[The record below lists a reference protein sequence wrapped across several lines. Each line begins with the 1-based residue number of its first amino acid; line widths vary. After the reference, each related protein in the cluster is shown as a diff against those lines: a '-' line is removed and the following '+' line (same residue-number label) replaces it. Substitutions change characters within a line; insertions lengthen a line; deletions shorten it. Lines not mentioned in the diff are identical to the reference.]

1 MLVQNRKNFL
11 LASVL
16 LLIMAAGCQSQVR
29 TIPKIELFGTPE
41 IQFFLQNGTSGN
53 LRILPVPDQS
63 GAGIIDLNP
72 GARTRLTFRWVTLA
86 NLEKTEYSWMRPV
99 KGSETN
105 IIVTNDPVRYI
116 DVQGEDGLIQMRND
130 QNRLWKLLLDIQSC
144 LEHQNIVEEIIIT
157 GPPDP
162 IIPRPVC
169 E

>member
-1 MLVQNRKNFL
+1 MLVQKRKNPL

-16 LLIMAAGCQSQVR
+16 LLILVAGCQSQVR
-29 TIPKIELFGTPE
+29 TIPKIELFRSPE
-41 IQFFLQNGTSGN
+41 IQFFLKNGTSGN
-53 LRILPVPDQS
+53 LRILPVQDQS
-63 GAGIIDLNP
+63 GAAFIDLNP
-72 GARTRLTFRWVTLA
+72 GAHTRLTFRWVTVA
-86 NLEKTEYSWMRPV
+86 NLEKTEYSWMKPV
-99 KGSETN
+99 TGSETN

-144 LEHQNIVEEIIIT
+144 LEHQNIVDEIIVT

-162 IIPRPVC
+162 IIPRPLC

>member
-1 MLVQNRKNFL
+1 
-11 LASVL
+11 
-16 LLIMAAGCQSQVR
+16 
-29 TIPKIELFGTPE
+29 
-41 IQFFLQNGTSGN
+41 
-53 LRILPVPDQS
+53 
-63 GAGIIDLNP
+63 
-72 GARTRLTFRWVTLA
+72 
-86 NLEKTEYSWMRPV
+86 MRPV